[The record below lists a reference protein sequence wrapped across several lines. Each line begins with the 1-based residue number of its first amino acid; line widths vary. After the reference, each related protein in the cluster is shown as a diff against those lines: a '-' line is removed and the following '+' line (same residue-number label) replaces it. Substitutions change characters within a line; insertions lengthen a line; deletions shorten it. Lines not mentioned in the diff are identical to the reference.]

1 MLSSASCSQYGL
13 RFCVSVSWLLTMFS
27 DHVEATLG
35 SFPVINNKYLTT
47 FVINLSV
54 DFNRN
59 SNSSLFFL
67 LSLVP
72 PARRFIICTKHY
84 VRYLKGALS
93 GLRPFLAT
101 EISLKMMKNTF
112 LFHLQSS
119 FFLSRYLNFCL
130 DFLAMQKNSLIR
142 KIRFIS
148 KSMKSQPG

>member
-1 MLSSASCSQYGL
+1 
-13 RFCVSVSWLLTMFS
+13 MFS
-27 DHVEATLG
+27 DHVEAALD
-35 SFPVINNKYLTT
+35 SFPVINNKDLTT

-59 SNSSLFFL
+59 YNSSLFFL
-67 LSLVP
+67 FSLVP

-101 EISLKMMKNTF
+101 EIPLKMIENTF

-119 FFLSRYLNFCL
+119 FF
-130 DFLAMQKNSLIR
+130 
-142 KIRFIS
+142 
-148 KSMKSQPG
+148 SQDI